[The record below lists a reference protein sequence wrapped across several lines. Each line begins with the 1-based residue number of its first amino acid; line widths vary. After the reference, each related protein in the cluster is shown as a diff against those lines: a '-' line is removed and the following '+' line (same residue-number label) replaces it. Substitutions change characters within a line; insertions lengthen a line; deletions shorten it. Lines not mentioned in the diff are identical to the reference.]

1 MDEHGVAGSL
11 TQPMTE
17 RPLDLDPEAWNAQAT
32 DDWLAAHPGYLSGF
46 EEQWVAMVGPWIVA
60 HAPRFGDAADLAQ
73 AQGIERPLMV
83 PVPPA
88 GDLVYCG

>member
-1 MDEHGVAGSL
+1 MDGSEVAG
-11 TQPMTE
+11 TVTPPVME
-17 RPLDLDPEAWNAQAT
+17 RPLGFDPEAWTDQAT
-32 DDWLAAHPGYLSGF
+32 ADWLAAHRGYLTGF
-46 EEQWVAMVGPWIVA
+46 EVQWVAMVGLWIVT

-73 AQGIERPLMV
+73 AKGIERPLMV